1 MFHTIKKGKLLQPAA
16 ALVAAGLLLSCSQS
30 GPGGLAEAEQLLRAG
45 KADEAAR
52 VLKQAAADTPE
63 DWRVFNLL
71 GMAQH
76 RAGHRS
82 DALRAY
88 KKVLALAERNA
99 SLIHAVHV
107 VHYNLGRLYLDAGKP
122 AEAARELA
130 TYTLGAERS
139 FAGHYWRGT
148 AELLAAKQLGRPEML
163 ERAEA
168 SLRRA
173 IELQPKSAAAF
184 NRLALV
190 FQHRGD
196 APRAL
201 ASLQRAREVDPK
213 FAPAILNLAILH
225 QRQPGGNR
233 QQSQQKAL
241 QLYLEYLALDDAQ
254 LARKEAAQQALNRL
268 NLELNPA
275 LLATLDNNPKPPTHG
290 APIGPLME
298 SNQVVTVR
306 FPVGGNGPVR
316 GTIISNRP
324 PAALRPTLPRIRPPV
339 HTPRPPVVPKPP
351 VETVKVPEPVKPI
364 TPPPPTRVKPEPP
377 TVAKVEPPT
386 PAPVKPNPPTPPKFA
401 ETLPSLPSIERYPY
415 QKLALPEK
423 GDRKTAN
430 KHFKKALHAHKLNQ
444 LSAAMVGYREALK
457 ADPGYQQAHGNLALA
472 AYQAGKLREALQAY
486 EMALTLN
493 PLSLDSRYH
502 FALALNK
509 GGYYID
515 AARELDRLLL
525 DYPKLLRGHLL
536 MANLFDKHLEQP
548 RRARTHYAK
557 VIQINPAHAEASSI
571 RQWLSEHP

>member
-1 MFHTIKKGKLLQPAA
+1 VFHTIKKGRLHQPAA
-16 ALVAAGLLLSCSQS
+16 VLVAAALLLSCGKS
-30 GPGGLAEAEQLLRAG
+30 GPGGLAEGERLLRAG
-45 KADEAAR
+45 KAAEAAQ
-52 VLKQAAADTPE
+52 VLKQAAIDTPG

-71 GMAQH
+71 GMAWH
-76 RAGHRS
+76 RAGHHT

-88 KKVLALAERNA
+88 KKVLALAERDA
-99 SLIHAVHV
+99 SLIHAIHS
-107 VHYNLGRLYLDAGKP
+107 VHYNLGRLYLDAGKS

-148 AELLAAKQLGRPEML
+148 AELLTAKQLGRPGML
-163 ERAEA
+163 DRAEA

-190 FQHRGD
+190 FQQRGD
-196 APRAL
+196 GQRAL

-213 FAPAILNLAILH
+213 FAPAILNLAILR
-225 QRQPGGNR
+225 QRQLGGDR
-233 QQSQQKAL
+233 QQAKQKAL
-241 QLYLEYLALDDAQ
+241 QLYLEYLALDDVQ
-254 LARKEAAQQALNRL
+254 LVRKEAAQQALNRL

-275 LLATLDNNPKPPTHG
+275 LLATLDNSPKVPSPG

-316 GTIISNRP
+316 GTIISNLP
-324 PAALRPTLPRIRPPV
+324 PAALRPTIPQVRPPFPV
-339 HTPRPPVVPKPP
+339 PRPPVVPKPP
-351 VETVKVPEPVKPI
+351 VAVVQVPEPVKPV
-364 TPPPPTRVKPEPP
+364 TPPQPKPEPP
-377 TVAKVEPPT
+377 PVAKVEPPQ
-386 PAPVKPNPPTPPKFA
+386 PAPVKPKPTKFV
-401 ETLPSLPSIERYPY
+401 ETLPSLPGIERYPY
-415 QKLALPEK
+415 QKPAPPQK
-423 GDRKTAN
+423 GDREAAN

-444 LSAAMVGYREALK
+444 LPAAMAGYREALK

-472 AYQAGKLREALQAY
+472 AYQAGALREALQAY
-486 EMALTLN
+486 EMALALN

-525 DYPKLLRGHLL
+525 DYPKLLSGHLL

-571 RQWLSEHP
+571 RQWLSAHP